1 VGRPKKD
8 IEKIMSK
15 TIAKRNHEFV
25 ERPRHHFI
33 LHPVD
38 MRIFIDV
45 APDMGGGAMGGLT
58 KAHVQL
64 TISEISVSFE
74 DRQFREIVSLGTNI
88 GAFAKLEAFSAYRPQ
103 ASDFSDFHHA
113 AAVAGVSARGSNDH
127 GGSSSSGSG
136 SGSGGCRERL
146 GKEGGCG
153 SSSSSMNSASGGVPT
168 ITRANAA
175 QWWR

>member
-1 VGRPKKD
+1 MSCRFVGRPKKD

-38 MRIFIDV
+38 MRVFIDV

-103 ASDFSDFHHA
+103 ASDFHHVA
-113 AAVAGVSARGSNDH
+113 AAEGAGVSGGNDRDH
-127 GGSSSSGSG
+127 GGSSSSGG
-136 SGSGGCRERL
+136 SRERL
-146 GKEGGCG
+146 GKEGVYGA
-153 SSSSSMNSASGGVPT
+153 SSSSMNSASSGVPT

>member
-1 VGRPKKD
+1 VCCRFVGRPKKD

-38 MRIFIDV
+38 MRVFIDV
-45 APDMGGGAMGGLT
+45 APDMNGGAMGGLT

-103 ASDFSDFHHA
+103 VTGFDDA
-113 AAVAGVSARGSNDH
+113 AADVSGSNDH
-127 GGSSSSGSG
+127 GGGSSSG
-136 SGSGGCRERL
+136 GGGRPGL
-146 GKEGGCG
+146 GKGGAYG
-153 SSSSSMNSASGGVPT
+153 SSSSSSINSGNGGVPT

>member
-38 MRIFIDV
+38 MRVFIDV
-45 APDMGGGAMGGLT
+45 APDIGGGAMGGLT

-103 ASDFSDFHHA
+103 ASDVHHHA
-113 AAVAGVSARGSNDH
+113 AAAEGARASGSNNHDR
-127 GGSSSSGSG
+127 GGSSSS
-136 SGSGGCRERL
+136 SGGHRERL
-146 GKEGGCG
+146 GKEGVYGP
-153 SSSSSMNSASGGVPT
+153 SSSSMNSASSGVPT